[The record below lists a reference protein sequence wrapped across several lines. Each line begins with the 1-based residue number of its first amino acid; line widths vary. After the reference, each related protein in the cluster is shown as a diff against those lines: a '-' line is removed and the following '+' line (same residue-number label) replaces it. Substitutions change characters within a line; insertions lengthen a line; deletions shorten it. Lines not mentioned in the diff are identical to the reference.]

1 LTAFLGVPLTQGGKV
16 IGIIAVANR
25 EGGYRAQELQSL
37 EALGPAI
44 VEAFYRSRAEEA
56 LRSNEARLRL
66 ALEAAKS
73 GTWEW
78 DLKSNKLKWSHEI
91 WSLFGLEPH
100 SVEPSYEN
108 WFLSI
113 QSDDRDMTKR
123 SVETAAGKATEINV
137 EYRVPEAGGGIRWMM
152 VRGRP
157 LYDSGGQPNSYTG
170 IVMDITER
178 KRAEQELFAAKEL
191 AEKALTQLRATIDSM
206 TEGMFVVTPTANAR
220 LPTRPISA
228 STASSR
234 LFARSRR
241 EDSFAA
247 GMP

>member
-1 LTAFLGVPLTQGGKV
+1 MV
-16 IGIIAVANR
+16 
-25 EGGYRAQELQSL
+25 
-37 EALGPAI
+37 
-44 VEAFYRSRAEEA
+44 
-56 LRSNEARLRL
+56 
-66 ALEAAKS
+66 
-73 GTWEW
+73 
-78 DLKSNKLKWSHEI
+78 HEI

-206 TEGMFVVTPTANAR
+206 TEGMFVVTPDRKRPLANPAYFRIYGFEPDSSPEVAEKIASLLECHDLNGR
-220 LPTRPISA
+220 LIRW
-228 STASSR
+228 
-234 LFARSRR
+234 RSGRYR
-241 EDSFAA
+241 W
-247 GMP
+247 PC